1 MCIINKTIKRK
12 DRRIEGGIEEG
23 MKKKDI
29 FYKPHSSWQTTKSHI
44 WFTEPFSQQ
53 MLQNFDQQILKSR

>member
-23 MKKKDI
+23 MKKK
-29 FYKPHSSWQTTKSHI
+29 T
-44 WFTEPFSQQ
+44 FSISLTAHGKLQRATFG
-53 MLQNFDQQILKSR
+53 LQNHLVNKCFRTLISRF